1 MGRVD
6 SVGENRVVV
15 TCPSCSKKYRLEEKH
30 FQGKERFR
38 FACPACKQ
46 VIEAVKPASAEQ
58 AAVPPPFPPPDPPA
72 TQRIKKEDVPQQP
85 ETPGLSLPPGKRISL
100 AVLQG
105 SDAGQIISIEKPLVT
120 IGRSE
125 ADITLNDSEVSRRHA
140 QLEIAGNA
148 IVLRDLHSTNGSYVN
163 EQRITV
169 TPLENHAEFRVGTT
183 TLMLI
188 VTDVTS

>member
-1 MGRVD
+1 
-6 SVGENRVVV
+6 VVV

-46 VIEAVKPASAEQ
+46 VIEAVKPVPAAEQ
-58 AAVPPPFPPPDPPA
+58 TTVPPPPPPPPPPPS
-72 TQRIKKEDVPQQP
+72 TQRIKKEDMPQQP
-85 ETPGLSLPPGKRISL
+85 EVQGLSMPLGKRLAL

-105 SDAGQIISIEKPLVT
+105 ADAGQIIPIEKPLVT

-169 TPLENHAEFRVGTT
+169 TPLDHQTEFRIGTT

-188 VTDVTS
+188 VTDEAS